1 MDLSTRIRERR
12 LALGLTLEALAERT
26 GVSRAMLSDI
36 ERGRKNPTVK
46 LLAGIAEGLGC
57 TVSALL
63 GEDGGPPREAIS
75 VVRRSER
82 RTLVDPRSG
91 VERQGLAPALLHRG
105 VEVIWYDIPPG
116 QETGAFPPH
125 RPGVEEHITVVAGRL
140 RCTLA
145 GQELTLETGD
155 SVTFRGDIVHNF
167 ANAGPEPCRYLLI
180 IL

>member
-1 MDLSTRIRERR
+1 MDLSAQIRERR
-12 LALGLTLEALAERT
+12 LALGLTLEALASRT

-63 GEDGGPPREAIS
+63 GEDGGAPAEAIS
-75 VVRRSER
+75 VVRRDER
-82 RTLVDPRSG
+82 RTLIDPRSG
-91 VERQGLAPALLHRG
+91 VARQAPAPALLHRG
-105 VEVIWYDIPPG
+105 VEVVWYEIPVG

-125 RPGVEEHITVVAGRL
+125 RPGVEEHITVVEGRL
-140 RCTLA
+140 RCLL
-145 GQELTLETGD
+145 GGHELTLETGD
-155 SVTFRGDIVHNF
+155 AVTFRADIVHNF
-167 ANAGPEPCRYLLI
+167 ANAGPAPCRYLLI

>member
-12 LALGLTLEALAERT
+12 LALGLTLEGLAERT

-46 LLAGIAEGLGC
+46 LMAGIAEGLGC

-63 GEDGGPPREAIS
+63 GEGDGAPTEAIS
-75 VVRRSER
+75 VVRRDER

-91 VERQGLAPALLHRG
+91 VERQVLAPALLQRG
-105 VEVIWYDIPPG
+105 VEVIWYAIPPG

-125 RPGVEEHITVVAGRL
+125 RPGVEEHITVVEGRL

-145 GQELTLETGD
+145 GRELTLETGD
-155 SVTFRGDIVHNF
+155 SVTFRADIVHNF
-167 ANAGPEPCRYLLI
+167 ANAGPAPCRYLLI